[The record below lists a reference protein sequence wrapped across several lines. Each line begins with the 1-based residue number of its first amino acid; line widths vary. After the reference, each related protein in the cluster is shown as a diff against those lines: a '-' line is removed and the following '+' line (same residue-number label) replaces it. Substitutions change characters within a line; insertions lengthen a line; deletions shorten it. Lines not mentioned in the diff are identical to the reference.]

1 LDYPKLINDRYAI
14 QPPAKAG
21 GMAEVYKAYDIDA
34 RRHVAIKL
42 FSKGIIEDDILKE
55 TFEREVRALKELR
68 HVNIVELLD
77 EGIEKTTGS
86 QFLVLEWMDSDLWAL
101 KGAAALQGW
110 DSFYTEIGRPLL
122 KALAFAHSRQVVH
135 RDVKPKNILLDSS
148 GMPKLADFGISKLK
162 TWLEPG
168 ITLNEFASRPF
179 CPPEPNDGSFEY
191 SRDVFGFAAVTVQC
205 LSEGPL
211 HTYDEL
217 FAALDDL
224 DVPQEVFAALQQALS
239 RNPASRHANAAVLL
253 SELDV
258 IQAPRETAW
267 IRRDDIYFELSGKAF
282 EKLTKEMFGTG
293 KDEISALIAADLNA
307 VCCVGPYQSN
317 VPNSTEQFSFY
328 GGSFSL
334 HVAIHR
340 TDPGQLVVLSAA
352 KLSPALS
359 EQRREKALVFPINA
373 RFGKP
378 EDQAAAQAGILNLR
392 ESLEKHLAILRV
404 NEAEAKEQ
412 ELFRIWSSVLK
423 VKTDLERQKEQPL
436 KFRRAWIE
444 DNRVRFV
451 LSQPAGDD
459 LLGQQRRVNERQS
472 CLVSGEVEQVEG
484 TTLTL
489 YADRITVEQM
499 PSSGELII
507 DNWAARE
514 AISRQKQALDAIR
527 FDRAVRGDLRHLLV
541 HPEKC
546 KSQTPAHAL
555 EFFDKQLDTPKQNAI
570 ASALGSEDFLVVQ
583 GPPGTGKTT
592 FITEL
597 VLQTLRRD
605 PKARILLTS
614 QTHVALDN
622 AVDKLQKC
630 GTAYRIVRIGR
641 SDNVRISKDV
651 EKLLLDNQMESWR
664 DAVLQRGRQYLE
676 RWANDHNISR
686 TQFEVS
692 NLLRQLSVLDAR
704 ISELQTL
711 SSELSKEVGEL
722 KTASTTATGE
732 EVEGFDD
739 LNQREDELERVRA
752 DLAKLE
758 KERKKIAAAVKKIEP
773 DAAEIL
779 DSDPAEL
786 TAWADTYLPDSPD
799 ARRFTEL
806 IATHVDW
813 ESRFGRINDFEA
825 ALIASSQVVA
835 GTCVG
840 VAAVR
845 GLSDLEFDLC
855 IVDEASKATPT
866 ETLVPLSR
874 ARRWV
879 LVGDSNQ
886 LPPFLEDGLRDR
898 TMLEAN
904 GLDEGTLY
912 ATLFSRLQQLL
923 PPECQTSLSMQ
934 HRMVPEIGDLISE
947 CFYRGELSSAPK
959 TWDRTFQ
966 PLLPRPVTWL
976 TTASLINRI
985 EVSSG
990 LSFNNPCEAKIVHDL
1005 LVRMN
1010 VLAESKK
1017 SKWNVL
1023 VITGYSEQKNA
1034 LIRTLASAGPQLSA
1048 LHIECNTVDAVQGR
1062 EADVAIYS
1070 VTRSNAIGRL
1080 GFLRELRRL
1089 NVALSRGRQYLVLV
1103 GDHHFCRMATGENP
1117 FRRIVEYIEQNP
1129 AKCAIKEFK
1138 N

>member
-1 LDYPKLINDRYAI
+1 MNYPRLINDRYAI

-21 GMAEVYKAYDIDA
+21 GMAEVYKAYDLDT

-42 FSKGIIEDDILKE
+42 FSKGTIEDDILKE
-55 TFEREVRALKELR
+55 AFEREVRALKELR
-68 HVNIVELLD
+68 HANIVELFD
-77 EGIEKTTGS
+77 VGIEKTTGN
-86 QFLVLEWMDSDLWAL
+86 QFLILEWMDSDLWAL
-101 KGAAALQGW
+101 KGASAFQGW
-110 DSFYTEIGRPLL
+110 DSFYSEIGRPLL

-135 RDVKPKNILLDSS
+135 RDVKPQNILLDSA

-179 CPPEPNDGSFEY
+179 CPPELNDGSFEY

-205 LSEGPL
+205 LSEAPL
-211 HTYDEL
+211 HTHDEL

-224 DVPQEVFAALQQALS
+224 DVPQEVFAALRQALS

-258 IQAPRETAW
+258 IQAPRETTW
-267 IRRDDIYFELSGKAF
+267 IKREDIYFELSGNAF
-282 EKLTKEMFGTG
+282 EKLTKEMPSKS
-293 KDEISALIAADLNA
+293 KDEISAVIAADLNA
-307 VCCVGPYQSN
+307 VCGVTRFQSN

-328 GGSFSL
+328 GSSFSL
-334 HVAIHR
+334 HVAVHR

-352 KLSPALS
+352 KLTASLS
-359 EQRREKALVFPINA
+359 EQRREKTLPITINA
-373 RFGKP
+373 HFGKP
-378 EDQAAAQAGILNLR
+378 ADQAAAQAAILNLR
-392 ESLEKHLAILRV
+392 ESLEKHLADLRIS
-404 NEAEAKEQ
+404 EAEAKEQ

-423 VKTDLERQKEQPL
+423 VKTNLERQKEQPL

-444 DNRVRFV
+444 NNLVRFV
-451 LSQPAGDD
+451 LNQPIVDD
-459 LLGQQRRVNERQS
+459 LFGQQRRVYAGQN
-472 CLVSGEVEQVEG
+472 CIVSGEVEQVDG

-489 YADRITVEQM
+489 YADRITVEDM

-541 HPEKC
+541 HPENC
-546 KSQTPAHAL
+546 KPPTPAQAL
-555 EFFDKQLDTPKQNAI
+555 EFFDKQLDKPKQDAI
-570 ASALGSEDFLVVQ
+570 ARALGSDDCLVVQ

-597 VLQTLRRD
+597 VLQTLCRN
-605 PKARILLTS
+605 PKARILLSS

-622 AVDKLQKC
+622 AVEKLQKS
-630 GTAYRIVRIGR
+630 GSNFRIVRIGR

-664 DAVLQRGRQYLE
+664 DAVLERGRQYLE
-676 RWANDHNISR
+676 RWAKDHNISR
-686 TQFEVS
+686 TQFDVS
-692 NLLRQLSVLDAR
+692 NSLRQLSILDAR

-711 SSELSKEVGEL
+711 SSELSKEVSDL

-739 LNQREDELERVRA
+739 LNQQEDELERVRA
-752 DLAKLE
+752 ELSKLE
-758 KERKKIAAAVKKIEP
+758 KERKKIAAGLKRIEP

-786 TAWADTYLPDSPD
+786 TAWADTYLPNSPD
-799 ARRFTEL
+799 ARRFTQL
-806 IATHVDW
+806 AATHADW

-886 LPPFLEDGLRDR
+886 LPPFLEEGLRDR
-898 TMLEAN
+898 TILEAN
-904 GLDEGTLY
+904 NLDETMFTPHFSI
-912 ATLFSRLQQLL
+912 AFNSSSPPSAKPLFRCNI
-923 PPECQTSLSMQ
+923 EWF
-934 HRMVPEIGDLISE
+934 RK
-947 CFYRGELSSAPK
+947 SA
-959 TWDRTFQ
+959 
-966 PLLPRPVTWL
+966 
-976 TTASLINRI
+976 I
-985 EVSSG
+985 
-990 LSFNNPCEAKIVHDL
+990 
-1005 LVRMN
+1005 
-1010 VLAESKK
+1010 
-1017 SKWNVL
+1017 
-1023 VITGYSEQKNA
+1023 
-1034 LIRTLASAGPQLSA
+1034 
-1048 LHIECNTVDAVQGR
+1048 
-1062 EADVAIYS
+1062 
-1070 VTRSNAIGRL
+1070 
-1080 GFLRELRRL
+1080 
-1089 NVALSRGRQYLVLV
+1089 
-1103 GDHHFCRMATGENP
+1103 
-1117 FRRIVEYIEQNP
+1117 
-1129 AKCAIKEFK
+1129 
-1138 N
+1138 